1 MSATHEVV
9 EDLCVVHT
17 SHPILSAENLVDF
30 QRFMGELDR
39 AGRESHFWQMWGAVW
54 EVCHLPVPDEV
65 LTHLSLSGRQVPLRR
80 FVCVAPECRRCNQG
94 VGGFQ
99 FPFLGPWRRELVCP
113 DLGLS
118 GYEAR
123 RALATCRTVMCQEQ
137 RVQRSS
143 GVLVTDLIPPPIWR
157 VVFAAE
163 LNSLRDR
170 AGARIHE
177 VLAAC
182 RCWQQGELLWK
193 DPLVD
198 VPEAEAVFLDP
209 VDRSQRALA
218 AWVLHVAAAPPE
230 VPMPHACVFC
240 GTLLEVGAAAGA
252 CRRCR
257 ARTTRL
263 ERLVSESSSDS

>member
-1 MSATHEVV
+1 MSATHEVA

-65 LTHLSLSGRQVPLRR
+65 LTHLSLNGRQVPLRR

-99 FPFLGPWRRELVCP
+99 FPFLGPWSRELVCP

-123 RALATCRTVMCQEQ
+123 RALATCRTVMSQEQ

-157 VVFAAE
+157 AE

-177 VLAAC
+177 VLAAGSKVSSFGRTPWLMCPSSWTRSTGLSGRWRLGSCMLPLRHPRFLC
-182 RCWQQGELLWK
+182 RMPACTFVS
-193 DPLVD
+193 PTC
-198 VPEAEAVFLDP
+198 
-209 VDRSQRALA
+209 
-218 AWVLHVAAAPPE
+218 PPFDTDLRWSH
-230 VPMPHACVFC
+230 PC
-240 GTLLEVGAAAGA
+240 L
-252 CRRCR
+252 R
-257 ARTTRL
+257 
-263 ERLVSESSSDS
+263 